1 MIRILTDSTA
11 DLSPELVSTYGI
23 EVIPYIVTLD
33 GAAYR
38 DGVDID
44 RDRLFA
50 LVEERGEL
58 PKTAAPSVAEF
69 MEAFRGEDPVL
80 YIGISSRLSSG
91 IDHARLAAEA
101 VGPERIRVVDSRNLS
116 TGIGLLAL
124 LAAEARSR
132 GLSLDEIVRT
142 VQSAIPNVWTT
153 FVVETMRYL
162 YLGGR
167 CSALQSIVGS
177 LLQIR
182 PAIQVLPDGTMGVRA
197 KLRGPRRKA
206 LDSLLKD
213 LEENLPRLDR
223 RRVFVTHSGCVAD
236 AEYLA
241 REVERIAAPQEVLIT
256 GAGCVIS
263 SHCGPD
269 TIGVLYLLQ
278 G

>member
-1 MIRILTDSTA
+1 MVRIITDSTA
-11 DLSPELVSTYGI
+11 DLTPELTAAYGI
-23 EVIPYIVTLD
+23 EVIPYFVTLD
-33 GAAYR
+33 GTSYR

-44 RDRLFA
+44 RQRLFA

-58 PKTAAPSVAEF
+58 PKTASPSVAEF
-69 MEAFRGEDPVL
+69 MEAFRGEEPIL

-91 IDHARLAAEA
+91 TDHARLAAEA
-101 VGPERIRVVDSRNLS
+101 VGPERVRVVDSLNLS
-116 TGIGLLAL
+116 TGIGLLVL
-124 LAAEARSR
+124 LAAEARNQ
-132 GLSLDEIVRT
+132 GLGLDEIESRVLQA
-142 VQSAIPNVWTT
+142 VPKVWTT

-167 CSALQSIVGS
+167 CTALQSLVGS

-197 KLRGPRRKA
+197 KWRGSRRKA
-206 LDSLLKD
+206 LESLLAD
-213 LEENLPRLDR
+213 LEANLPRLDR
-223 RRVFVTHSGCVAD
+223 HRVFVTHSGCEAD

-241 REVERIAAPQEVLIT
+241 REVERIAAPDEVLIT

-269 TIGVLYLLQ
+269 TIGLLYLLQ
-278 G
+278 

>member
-1 MIRILTDSTA
+1 MLRILTDSTA
-11 DLSPELVSTYGI
+11 DLSPELVSAYGI
-23 EVIPYIVTLD
+23 GVIPYVVTLD
-33 GAAYR
+33 GASYR

-44 RDRLFA
+44 RPRLFA

-69 MEAFRGEDPVL
+69 MEAFQGEEPVL

-91 IDHARLAAEA
+91 IEHARLAAEE
-101 VGPERIRVVDSRNLS
+101 VGPGRVRVIDSRNLS
-116 TGIGLLAL
+116 TGIGLLVL
-124 LAAEARSR
+124 LAAEARDQ
-132 GLSLDEIVRT
+132 GLTLEEIEQT
-142 VQSAIPNVWTT
+142 VQVATSKVWTT
-153 FVVETMRYL
+153 FVIETMRYL

-167 CSALQSIVGS
+167 CTALQSIVGS

-182 PAIQVLPDGTMGVRA
+182 PAIQVLPDGTMGVYA

-206 LDSLLKD
+206 LDSLLRD

-223 RRVFVTHSGCVAD
+223 RRVFVTHSGCEAD

-241 REVERIAAPQEVLIT
+241 REVERIAAPQEVHIT

-269 TIGVLYLLQ
+269 TIGLLYLLA
-278 G
+278 

>member
-1 MIRILTDSTA
+1 DLT
-11 DLSPELVSTYGI
+11 PELVSAYGL

-33 GAAYR
+33 GASYR

-44 RDRLFA
+44 RQRLFA
-50 LVEERGEL
+50 LVEEKGEL

-69 MEAFRGEDPVL
+69 MEVFQGEEPVM

-91 IDHARLAAEA
+91 IDHARLAAQA
-101 VGPERIRVVDSRNLS
+101 VGPERVRVVDSLNLS

-124 LAAEARSR
+124 LAAEARNE
-132 GLSLDEIVRT
+132 GLGLDEIEHRVS
-142 VQSAIPNVWTT
+142 QAIPNVWTT

-167 CSALQSIVGS
+167 CTALQSIVGS
-177 LLQIR
+177 LLHIR
-182 PAIQVLPDGTMGVRA
+182 PAIQVLADGTMGLRA

-206 LDSLLKD
+206 LDSLLSD
-213 LEENLPRLDR
+213 LEANLPRLDR
-223 RRVFVTHSGCVAD
+223 RRVFVTHSGCEED
-236 AEYLA
+236 AAYLA
-241 REVERIAAPQEVLIT
+241 SEVERIATPEEVLIT

-269 TIGVLYLLQ
+269 TIGLLYLLR
-278 G
+278 